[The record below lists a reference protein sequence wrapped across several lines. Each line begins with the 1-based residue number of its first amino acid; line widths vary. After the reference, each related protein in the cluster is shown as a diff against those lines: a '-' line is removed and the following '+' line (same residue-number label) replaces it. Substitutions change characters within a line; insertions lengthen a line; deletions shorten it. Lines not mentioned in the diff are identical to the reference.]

1 MIKIRE
7 EGPEDYIVI
16 KETNDL
22 AFGQEQESK
31 IIDSLRK
38 NCDNLLSFVAVD
50 NGKVVGHIMF
60 SPVIIDGSE
69 NPIQGMGLGPMAVLP
84 EYQRRGIGSVLVK
97 EGISI
102 LKDRNCLFIIL
113 VGHPEYYHRFGFK
126 KASLYNIKCQWEVPE
141 EAFMI
146 LVLNESAMSGVSG
159 TAKYRD
165 EFNEL

>member
-7 EGPEDYIVI
+7 EGPEDFIVI
-16 KETNDL
+16 KEINDL

-38 NCDNLLSFVAVD
+38 NCNNLLSIVGVD
-50 NGKVVGHIMF
+50 DGKVVGHIMF
-60 SPVIIDGSE
+60 SPVIIDASE
-69 NPIQGMGLGPMAVLP
+69 KPVWGMGLGPMAVLP
-84 EYQRRGIGSVLVK
+84 EYQRKGIGSALVK

-102 LKDRNCLFIIL
+102 LRDRNCPFIIL
-113 VGHPEYYHRFGFK
+113 VGHPEYYPRFGFK
-126 KASLYNIKCQWEVPE
+126 KSSLYGIKCQWEVPE

-146 LVLNESAMSGVSG
+146 LVLDESAMSGVSG

-165 EFNEL
+165 EFNEA